1 VDPHRDPLQRGDIN
15 TDTMDAGN
23 SGEMQRTR
31 HTARRGGRRGRG
43 RGRGRD
49 RGADTRAG
57 SSDVHIPP
65 VQETYQCPPRPP
77 FNGKSQEYSKVRS
90 ILSASP
96 FASLTGQGL
105 VDFMRGLLV
114 LSLTEPEPGLLEG
127 PPSRRKRVW
136 RQWWQTLQCRF
147 ALDIGKVQDFSA
159 QATISRLAAFVTVVT
174 HVKPSNILSI
184 IEAATTSFD
193 SSCLHEF
200 QCVW

>member
-1 VDPHRDPLQRGDIN
+1 
-15 TDTMDAGN
+15 
-23 SGEMQRTR
+23 
-31 HTARRGGRRGRG
+31 
-43 RGRGRD
+43 
-49 RGADTRAG
+49 
-57 SSDVHIPP
+57 
-65 VQETYQCPPRPP
+65 
-77 FNGKSQEYSKVRS
+77 VRS

-114 LSLTEPEPGLLEG
+114 LSLTEPGLLEG

-159 QATISRLAAFVTVVT
+159 RATISRLASFVTVVT
-174 HVKPSNILSI
+174 HVKPSNILRI
-184 IEAATTSFD
+184 IEAATPPTCD